1 MKKAVLTFILVL
13 FFANTGFA
21 ASIIYKTGTVK
32 IMRKGEAFWIS
43 ANPQAIV
50 SEGDKVKTFK
60 NSSCEI
66 AFDKE
71 SRNVLRVEEDTEI
84 TIDKFGQ
91 TRVSMEKGKVLS
103 RIKNLEQ
110 GSTFEIRTPTVV
122 TGAAGTGWGV
132 DCDGRRTTVLVFEND
147 IYILNPSAPSERRI
161 VREGNKTTMERSQRV
176 GVVEFMVLTRI
187 ENDRWG
193 SWVEELEERL
203 EEKGRMDRI
212 REIDKR
218 FDDRFGTAE

>member
-1 MKKAVLTFILVL
+1 MKKAILAFILVL

-21 ASIIYKTGTVK
+21 ASVIYKEGNVK
-32 IMRKGEAFWIS
+32 IMRKGETFWIS
-43 ANPQAIV
+43 ANPQAVV
-50 SEGDKVKTFK
+50 SEGDKVKTFN

-71 SRNVLRVEEDTEI
+71 KRNVLRVEEDTEI
-84 TIDKFGQ
+84 TIDRFGQ
-91 TRVSMEKGKVLS
+91 TKISMEKGKVLS

-110 GSTFEIRTPTVV
+110 GSTFEIRTPTAVA
-122 TGAAGTGWGV
+122 GAAGTGWGV
-132 DCDGRRTTVLVFEND
+132 DCDGRKTTILVFEND
-147 IYILNPSAPSERRI
+147 IYILNPNAPSERRI
-161 VREGNKTTMERSQRV
+161 VTQGNKTTMERSQRV
-176 GVVEFMVLTRI
+176 GVVEFVVLTRI

-193 SWVEELEERL
+193 RWVEELEERL

-218 FDDRFGTAE
+218 FNERYGTTE